1 MDRFTQLDPYTRH
14 PTFRREIMTE
24 CLYEEESTEARPR
37 VMNPDSYKA
46 CLAANAARVA
56 LTSYSDLPEYGE
68 KEGKERKSY
77 QQDLLL
83 AKKLEDLEYQR
94 KKRMRA
100 RGGDSDDDDDD
111 NVSATRHVCTNNV
124 ADTDAFTHSIAVV
137 VPIK

>member
-14 PTFRREIMTE
+14 PTFRREITTE

-56 LTSYSDLPEYGE
+56 LTSYSDLPEYDE

-83 AKKLEDLEYQR
+83 AKKLEDR
-94 KKRMRA
+94 GAAAAKRDARRGRSDARA
-100 RGGDSDDDDDD
+100 PPPR
-111 NVSATRHVCTNNV
+111 
-124 ADTDAFTHSIAVV
+124 
-137 VPIK
+137 P